1 MLQSDYCRLIRFY
14 NHNEFSPDQVN
25 RMWNLDTVNKEL
37 MDGIVLMEQST
48 QKLKT
53 FSPPMVLVEKMTVG
67 NTIVNT
73 IFRDPMLP
81 PQFLPKN
88 WKGNEIREVFRQF
101 DYLATQY
108 SKPYCER
115 IYMEEDTK

>member
-1 MLQSDYCRLIRFY
+1 MLRSDYCRLIRFY

-25 RMWNLDTVNKEL
+25 RMWNLDAVNKEL

-88 WKGNEIREVFRQF
+88 
-101 DYLATQY
+101 
-108 SKPYCER
+108 
-115 IYMEEDTK
+115 